1 MDAESKQLVIEALE
15 FAIRNEADDKL
26 SELSNYQP
34 PESIRWLMA
43 EAAVNVL
50 EAWERGL
57 VVGKESAEMVAAK
70 ESGA

>member
-1 MDAESKQLVIEALE
+1 MDARSKNLVIEALE
-15 FAIRNEADDKL
+15 FAIRNEADDTL
-26 SELSNYQP
+26 SELADYQP
-34 PESIRWLMA
+34 PESVRWLMA
-43 EAAVNVL
+43 EAAANIL